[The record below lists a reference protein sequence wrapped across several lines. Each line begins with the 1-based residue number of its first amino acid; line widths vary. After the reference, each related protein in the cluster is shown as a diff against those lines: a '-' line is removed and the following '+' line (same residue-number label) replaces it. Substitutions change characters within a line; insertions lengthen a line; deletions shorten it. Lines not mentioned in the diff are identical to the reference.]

1 MIYGKDYEELFMT
14 EELSNSIDE
23 QTDGLLLEDFQEWL
37 TESMAGATQYDYRNA
52 ILQHLVNSIQTTGHG
67 DKEAFAA
74 LGETLYQWAEEQA
87 KIAALQD
94 IVQI

>member
-1 MIYGKDYEELFMT
+1 MIYGKDYEELYMT
-14 EELSNSIDE
+14 DELTKSIDE

-37 TESMAGATQYDYRNA
+37 TESMAGADQYDYRNA
-52 ILQHLVNSIQTTGHG
+52 ILQHLINTIHTTGHG
-67 DKEAFAA
+67 DKDAFAA

-87 KIAALQD
+87 KIAAMQD